1 MTSNAPSDFRREAHA
16 ICMAFLVAILG
27 LAIMLGS
34 VAPME
39 PHQAKQSDQHRSAI
53 VNVAAMSPH
62 ECPTSSGSLGSHC
75 HLQYA
80 VPASGSGN
88 APVPIVA
95 LGSHWVRLELS
106 CRTQHR
112 PSGLLR
118 PPNAVSQLA

>member
-16 ICMAFLVAILG
+16 VYMAFLVAILG
-27 LAIMLGS
+27 LAIMVGS

-39 PHQAKQSDQHRSAI
+39 THLAKQSEQHRSAI
-53 VNVAAMSPH
+53 VNLAAMPPH
-62 ECPTSSGSLGSHC
+62 ECPSSSGSIASHC

-88 APVPIVA
+88 SPVPTVIF
-95 LGSHWVRLELS
+95 GGHWVRRELS
-106 CRTQHR
+106 WRTQHR
-112 PSGLLR
+112 PRGLLR